1 MKKLATAV
9 LSLALVTFASSAF
22 AANAVRISQV
32 YGGGGSA
39 SAAYVND
46 YVEIFNNSGV
56 AVDISGWTIE
66 YGSATGNWGSSAL
79 NIFTF
84 PQGTFIQPCKY
95 ILVALSG
102 GGGGDPLPVA
112 PDFTGTNTLSGTTG
126 KVGLFNTVQ
135 ANVPCGSE
143 AAGTLVDKVSYGTGN
158 CPEVTNVP
166 GLSSLTAA
174 IRKLGGVQDTDVNL
188 NDFTVEGSFAPH
200 NSASPA
206 NTLCL
211 ATPTAPTTWG
221 SVKNI
226 YR

>member
-9 LSLALVTFASSAF
+9 LSLALITVASSAF

-32 YGGGGSA
+32 YGGGGSS
-39 SAAYVND
+39 SAAYTHD
-46 YVEIFNNSGV
+46 YIELFNNSGV
-56 AVDISGWTIE
+56 AVDISGWSIE
-66 YGSATGNWGSSAL
+66 YGSATGAWASFSG
-79 NIFTF
+79 NIYTF
-84 PQGTFIQPCKY
+84 PEGSVIQPCKY
-95 ILVALSG
+95 LLISG
-102 GGGGDPLPVA
+102 SSGSGGDPLPVA
-112 PDFTGTNTLSGTTG
+112 ADHVAGLTLSGTTG
-126 KVGLFNTVQ
+126 KVALFTQPNI
-135 ANVPCGSE
+135 NVVCGSE
-143 AAGTLVDKVSYGTGN
+143 VGTIVDKVSYGTGN
-158 CPEVTNVP
+158 CPETANVP

-174 IRKLGGVQDTDVNL
+174 IRIGGGTQDTDNNL
-188 NDFTVEGSFAPH
+188 ADFTVEGSFVPR